1 MQQRPV
7 IITGVNGFIGRHLAE
22 YLISIGKPVIGI
34 DDFSTSVDDGFVN
47 KLHEFYCIDLATANI
62 DLLSEI
68 VSTADTVYHLAA
80 KARVQPSFLQ
90 PMRFHHTNVTGTTR
104 LLEAMK
110 TFDSKLVYTSTS
122 SVYGD
127 TIVDI
132 SPQSPYAIQK
142 YQAEVA
148 IQMYN
153 DMYETPYMICRLFNV
168 YGDGMPIG
176 QYSQLIPTLLDQ
188 YRRGVPFTV
197 YGDGSTRRDFTHVSD
212 VVSIITQDHYGTI
225 NVGTGVNHS
234 VLEICQMIDPNHPIE
249 YLPARNEPKITKATH
264 ITHQPAQIQ
273 LPDWIRIKKESV

>member
-22 YLISIGKPVIGI
+22 YLIGIGKPVIGI
-34 DDFSTSVDDGFVN
+34 DNFSTSKNDGFIN
-47 KLHEFYCIDLATANI
+47 KLDRFYFIDLATANI
-62 DLLSEI
+62 ERLSEI

-80 KARVQPSFLQ
+80 KARVQPSFMQ

-110 TFDSKLVYTSTS
+110 TFDAKLVYTSTS

-127 TIVDI
+127 TITDI

-148 IQMYN
+148 INMYN
-153 DMYETPYMICRLFNV
+153 DIYEIPYLICRLFNV
-168 YGDGMPIG
+168 YGDGMPVG

-188 YRRGVPFTV
+188 YKRGVPFTV

-212 VVSIITQDHYGTI
+212 VVSALISDHHGTMD
-225 NVGTGVNHS
+225 VGTGVNYS
-234 VLEICQMIDPNHPIE
+234 VQEICRLVDPEHPIE
-249 YLPARNEPKITKATH
+249 YLPARKEPKVTRATNIKHPAKIHLSEWIETKRT
-264 ITHQPAQIQ
+264 I
-273 LPDWIRIKKESV
+273 